1 MPSTPAGFSG
11 TGDFGSLHSSSS
23 SNFRIFLRV
32 SICSCTC
39 LQCMAPAIP
48 GKSPPS
54 QENPSS
60 SFSHVAMCA
69 QQGVRGEGESCCFK
83 ALGSRGET
91 ELRRGE
97 NQLGKLVAYPLPCR
111 STFFFCF
118 PAGKM
123 KQTGNSWPPPLQ
135 MFGCDGNLSPGITG
149 IKPQE
154 VVSSELSSGSTS
166 LPGLLLSCLTHPRP
180 TWPDFG
186 EEEPQGEQIK
196 PVMLTLR
203 IPALSGAYRLKFCS
217 YSSLLW
223 RGIGQDSC
231 IQSFQS
237 CSGAVEKQELGCRAA
252 LCRNLGGKIT
262 RQSIFLPGASLIP
275 GKLKG

>member
-1 MPSTPAGFSG
+1 MKI
-11 TGDFGSLHSSSS
+11 SLGNSWH
-23 SNFRIFLRV
+23 IH
-32 SICSCTC
+32 CH
-39 LQCMAPAIP
+39 AD
-48 GKSPPS
+48 PP
-54 QENPSS
+54 
-60 SFSHVAMCA
+60 
-69 QQGVRGEGESCCFK
+69 
-83 ALGSRGET
+83 
-91 ELRRGE
+91 
-97 NQLGKLVAYPLPCR
+97 
-111 STFFFCF
+111 FFFVCF